1 MASVQDDP
9 PHSEWHMERDRLEF
23 FRKLLNERL
32 EALLTDAAKT
42 MSNMTDEEENFPDPT
57 DRASVESDRNFLL
70 RIRDRERKLI
80 SKIQEA
86 LDRIDKGTYGIC
98 EECGEDISEPRL
110 IARPV
115 TTLCIDCKTSQ
126 EEDERRRG
134 D

>member
-1 MASVQDDP
+1 MQA
-9 PHSEWHMERDRLEF
+9 ERLEY
-23 FRKLLNERL
+23 FRKLLTERL
-32 EALLTDAAKT
+32 EALVNEASKT
-42 MSNMTDEEENFPDPT
+42 MTDMTDEEETFPDPT

-98 EECGEDISEPRL
+98 EECGEEISEQRL
-110 IARPV
+110 LARPV

-126 EEDERRRG
+126 EDDERRRG
-134 D
+134 E

>member
-1 MASVQDDP
+1 
-9 PHSEWHMERDRLEF
+9 MERKKVEY

-32 EALLTDAAKT
+32 QALVTDAVKT

-80 SKIQEA
+80 TKIYEA
-86 LDRIDKGTYGIC
+86 LDRLDKGTYGIC
-98 EECGEDISEPRL
+98 EECGEKISEKRL

-134 D
+134 E

>member
-1 MASVQDDP
+1 MNKKK
-9 PHSEWHMERDRLEF
+9 LEQ

-32 EALLTDAAKT
+32 DVLVNEATKT
-42 MSNMTDEEENFPDPT
+42 MTDMTGEEETFPDPT

-80 SKIQEA
+80 VKIREA

-98 EECGEDISEPRL
+98 EECGDEISEQRL
-110 IARPV
+110 LARPV
-115 TTLCIDCKTSQ
+115 TELCIECKTSQ

-134 D
+134 E